1 MNIIKLIK
9 CSFLLLSLFCISL
22 PSYAMDSG
30 ESNHGNSSFF
40 GKLLTA
46 AQDHPVIAG
55 TLLVGASLSGVV
67 AYKMHQTS
75 KAKSLTYLSQLIT
88 SAPSNALD
96 IINTTEAS
104 FYKEV
109 QSFRHADNKMVL
121 LQRLLEQYGK
131 KYPIFLLGEC
141 MRENCGLTRKYWPQY
156 RTAFEERAKSLL
168 LEKLKG
174 EQLIHYV
181 GFGAGGLFQDLVV
194 LAKTLR
200 EQPSASIVIN
210 LIDPKFT
217 PYVYCKDTAQI
228 NREVKENDFLDIQP
242 IKNDLLKQAR
252 EQWGSKNEDDVTII
266 EEISA
271 TCLVQE
277 ATLKQFIRTLMHI
290 APEAKLSLLVH
301 ESTQS
306 YLKYIEMNQLPSPD
320 VIAAADIQD
329 EMSQLNHAPQHYT
342 LLCIKTLQ
350 KKPSTS
356 NVFLAHN
363 SKKLNSA
370 SLETIS
376 LQETE
381 ANSANKFEYEYEPG
395 QRAILYSS
403 TEKLGTE

>member
-1 MNIIKLIK
+1 MRARKLW
-9 CSFLLLSLFCISL
+9 
-22 PSYAMDSG
+22 
-30 ESNHGNSSFF
+30 
-40 GKLLTA
+40 
-46 AQDHPVIAG
+46 
-55 TLLVGASLSGVV
+55 
-67 AYKMHQTS
+67 
-75 KAKSLTYLSQLIT
+75 
-88 SAPSNALD
+88 
-96 IINTTEAS
+96 IN
-104 FYKEV
+104 
-109 QSFRHADNKMVL
+109 
-121 LQRLLEQYGK
+121 
-131 KYPIFLLGEC
+131 
-141 MRENCGLTRKYWPQY
+141 RKYWPQY

-356 NVFLAHN
+356 NVFLAHKH
-363 SKKLNSA
+363 KKLNSA
-370 SLETIS
+370 SLENYFIARNRS
-376 LQETE
+376 
-381 ANSANKFEYEYEPG
+381 
-395 QRAILYSS
+395 
-403 TEKLGTE
+403 